1 MPKQNAEERKNLKLI
16 ISKVKTLIHTME
28 KIIDNSKEVGF
39 NYSSCNNFAKIYQQL
54 LNEAQSIVKTDY
66 IVHIYNLNKL
76 KSVFDMTGIEQK
88 MLFESV
94 YCSAQ
99 MLLDT
104 LESHFDYVDD
114 ETNNLQNLIN
124 SRFRSLF
131 RNTPNNEKEV
141 QDKLEDFFIANN
153 YDKGI
158 DYDRETGKFNY
169 SGREYIPD
177 FIVPKLKLCI
187 EVKLLKDSNR
197 KSRII
202 EEINADVTAY
212 SKQYDQIL
220 FVVYD
225 LGVIRDELEFKR
237 DIEASGNNIVLII
250 KH

>member
-114 ETNNLQNLIN
+114 EIPHVFDDET
-124 SRFRSLF
+124 RYVFYLF
-131 RNTPNNEKEV
+131 
-141 QDKLEDFFIANN
+141 
-153 YDKGI
+153 YKGI
-158 DYDRETGKFNY
+158 F
-169 SGREYIPD
+169 
-177 FIVPKLKLCI
+177 
-187 EVKLLKDSNR
+187 
-197 KSRII
+197 SRIYK
-202 EEINADVTAY
+202 T
-212 SKQYDQIL
+212 
-220 FVVYD
+220 
-225 LGVIRDELEFKR
+225 
-237 DIEASGNNIVLII
+237 
-250 KH
+250 